1 MAVTSALSLPLG
13 TFAPNFQLPDVV
25 TDESVSLADFASSKA
40 LLVSFVCR
48 HCPYVVHVRP
58 ELIQLANDYL
68 PKGVAF
74 VAISS
79 NDAVRY
85 PDDAPAKLREM
96 VIETRFPFPLLYD
109 ESQEVARAYT
119 AACTPDFFLFDG
131 QQKLAYRGRL
141 DDSTPG
147 NGRPVTGRDLRA
159 ALDAILAGTAPN
171 PEPLPS
177 LGCGIKWR

>member
-1 MAVTSALSLPLG
+1 MAITSTFSLPRGTSAPD
-13 TFAPNFQLPDVV
+13 FQLPDVV
-25 TDESVSLADFASSKA
+25 NGNRVSLTEYTSSKA
-40 LLVSFVCR
+40 LLISFVCR
-48 HCPYVVHVRP
+48 HCPYVVHVRS
-58 ELIQLANDYL
+58 ELIQMANDYL

-96 VIETRFPFPLLYD
+96 AIETLLPFPLLYD
-109 ESQEVARAYT
+109 ESQDVARAYT
-119 AACTPDFFLFDG
+119 AACTPDFFLFDD
-131 QQKLAYRGRL
+131 QQKLAYRGRM

-147 NGRPVTGRDLRA
+147 NGRPVTGKDLRA
-159 ALDAILAGTAPN
+159 ALDAILTGTAPN

-177 LGCGIKWR
+177 MGCGIKWR